1 MNNNINL
8 LKRYRKRSPLTQTD
22 VATLLGIDQP
32 NLARYET
39 EKRLP
44 TPEVL
49 LTYHI
54 LFEPS
59 LTELLH
65 PLNKK
70 VISNLLRRSQRL
82 LPKINIME
90 SPKSKHRI
98 AYLNN
103 LVKELI
109 TKQNNDK

>member
-8 LKRYRKRSPLTQTD
+8 LKRYRKRSSLTQTD
-22 VATLLGIDQP
+22 VATLLGINQS

-44 TPEVL
+44 TPEIL

-54 LFEPS
+54 LFGAS
-59 LTELLH
+59 LTELLQ
-65 PLNKK
+65 PLSKK
-70 VISNLLRRSQRL
+70 VRSNLLRRSQRL
-82 LPKINIME
+82 IPQINVA
-90 SPKSKHRI
+90 SPKSNNRI

-103 LVKELI
+103 LVKQLINETEL
-109 TKQNNDK
+109 